1 MMLCGSSS
9 AIVSLRPLCFS
20 CLHLIGEATMQDAF
34 FILRAC
40 HGDNQE
46 CESPRHERVLSE
58 REWLHEWK
66 REQSSDSAARSGG
79 RLRYLPRDTK
89 LIDSSQ
95 NLHAT
100 RVCSGCLSA
109 AHLRFESCESKHER
123 HSREGPCRE
132 EGGAILA
139 ESFAPLR
146 ARAFSSGIFRPG
158 RRCFE
163 G

>member
-100 RVCSGCLSA
+100 PKPLTIQTPFQM
-109 AHLRFESCESKHER
+109 LRQR
-123 HSREGPCRE
+123 LQ
-132 EGGAILA
+132 EGGSRI
-139 ESFAPLR
+139 
-146 ARAFSSGIFRPG
+146 
-158 RRCFE
+158 
-163 G
+163 